1 MNSENRME
9 MKRTCVIQTR
19 PAVSRSEKY
28 LMPSLGCQA
37 SSCKKYDDITTNY
50 INQQPFSL
58 SGEEHDMCYYS
69 YGPDDLK
76 KFLTLNASNKY
87 TFLPMTVYPTDSA
100 NGKRHDMII
109 IFYNINKRFYHFD
122 GRNRDDYMKYSKV
135 ANKNIIDI
143 LMFYIQSLVQPYI

>member
-1 MNSENRME
+1 MYKLEYQLVHNPIMYCYTVNYSTLSVE
-9 MKRTCVIQTR
+9 
-19 PAVSRSEKY
+19 
-28 LMPSLGCQA
+28 
-37 SSCKKYDDITTNY
+37 CKHALQQYDDITTNY